1 MSSIDIC
8 AICQNDIDYKKSVLT
23 SCNHY
28 FCSTCFFRWMEKKAD
43 CPVCRKVFRDKTNYD
58 IEVERDI
65 LEQLEYEVRDY
76 TNLVEELREQAFN
89 MEYKKNTLVKTCF
102 NLDENIK
109 IKKTEFNNIVNEI
122 NSLVSRRNTVK
133 NDIDKGYKYMKK
145 MEEGFKRAK
154 KRRAFGLNFN

>member
-122 NSLVSRRNTVK
+122 NSLVSRRNRVK

-154 KRRAFGLNFN
+154 KRRAFGLNFK